1 VHRRAGGEGQT
12 IFSQMANIGDI
23 ECGENGGKADEF
35 HVYASVLIWSITDK
49 AMAKKSMMF
58 HHCDYNK

>member
-1 VHRRAGGEGQT
+1 
-12 IFSQMANIGDI
+12 MANIGDI